1 MVCITI
7 LKFNGQIQSHV
18 DQLIKDLKTN
28 QFDIKTS
35 EYINWRGGM
44 ARADGSISIGRLW
57 KTSRP
62 IENEAFT
69 LRTNQGILSATA

>member
-18 DQLIKDLKTN
+18 DQLIKDLKTK

-44 ARADGSISIGRLW
+44 EREDDSISIGRCW
-57 KTSRP
+57 KISLP
-62 IENEAFT
+62 IENELFT
-69 LRTNQGILSATA
+69 LQHEILTAVAKL